1 MNDLFE
7 KINNSFLDSNIILI
21 IIHPNPDA
29 DCVASA
35 FCISNYLKKIG
46 KTFNIFSYDKIPKEF
61 NFMPLNNL
69 IIHEVKDE
77 INYDLFL
84 LLDLN
89 TVKRSKINID
99 IPLNKTI
106 IIDHHE
112 ILDENYP
119 LFCKSFYINRNSSS
133 NSELIYFFLNEVNY
147 NINSEEATAMLS
159 GIVLDTENFTTPSTN
174 QNSLKIASALISKGA
189 NEKIIAK
196 NLLKN
201 KKIASLNFIGEIF
214 EELNY
219 CEELKCVWC
228 ALNQD
233 ILNKY
238 KLNYHE
244 VEGGIK
250 NFLNKISDC
259 NFGVLISDRD
269 DGNIYFSL
277 RTTKEDFD
285 VSKIAAFFGGGGH
298 KNAAGFF
305 IPGKLTKENNNWKI
319 SINNN

>member
-7 KINNSFLDSNIILI
+7 KINNSFLDSNTVLIL
-21 IIHPNPDA
+21 IHPNPDA
-29 DCVASA
+29 DCIASA
-35 FCISNYLKKIG
+35 FCMYNYLLKLGKKVD
-46 KTFNIFSYDKIPKEF
+46 IFSYDKIPKEF
-61 NFMPLNNL
+61 NFIPLDNL
-69 IIHEVKDE
+69 IIHEIKKE

-89 TVKRSKINID
+89 TVERSKINID
-99 IPLNKTI
+99 VPLNKTV
-106 IIDHHE
+106 IIDHHK
-112 ILDENYP
+112 IINENYP
-119 LFCKSFYINRNSSS
+119 FFCKAFYIEKDSSS
-133 NSELIYFFLNEVNY
+133 NCELIYRFLNEVNY
-147 NINSEEATAMLS
+147 NISPLEATAMLS

-174 QNSLKIASALISKGA
+174 QNSLKVASKLISKGA

-238 KLNYHE
+238 KLSYHE

-277 RTTKEDFD
+277 RTTKENFD
-285 VSKIAAFFGGGGH
+285 VAKIANFFGGGGH
-298 KNAAGFF
+298 KNASGFF
-305 IPGKLTKENNNWKI
+305 IPGKLIKINNNWKI

>member
-7 KINNSFLDSNIILI
+7 KINNSFLNSSAVLI

-29 DCVASA
+29 DCIASA
-35 FCISNYLKKIG
+35 FCISNYLNKIG
-46 KTFNIFSYDKIPKEF
+46 KDVNVFSYDKIPKEF
-61 NFMPLNNL
+61 NFMNFDNL
-69 IIHEVKDE
+69 IIKEIKKE

-89 TVKRSKINID
+89 TVERSRINIEV
-99 IPLNKTI
+99 PLNKTV
-106 IIDHHE
+106 IIDHHK
-112 ILDENYP
+112 ISDENYP
-119 LFCKSFYINRNSSS
+119 FFCKSFYIREDSSS
-133 NSELIYFFLNEVNY
+133 TCELIYHFLSELNY
-147 NINSEEATAMLS
+147 NINPEEATAMLS
-159 GIVLDTENFTTPSTN
+159 GLVLDTENFTTPSTT
-174 QNSLKIASALISKGA
+174 QNSLKVSSALISKGA
-189 NEKIIAK
+189 NEKIIEK

-201 KKIASLNFIGEIF
+201 KKVSSLNFIGEIF

-233 ILNKY
+233 DLNKY
-238 KLNYHE
+238 KLSYHE

-277 RTTKEDFD
+277 RTTKEGFD
-285 VSKIAAFFGGGGH
+285 VAKIANFFGGGGH
-298 KNAAGFF
+298 KNASGFSV
-305 IPGKLTKENNNWKI
+305 PGKLIKENNNWKI
-319 SINNN
+319 SINN